1 MKVKEYLIGRIL
13 QLEAEI
19 TSLKLEVESKEE
31 DCNCYRYNN
40 EDLREQLEK
49 AHQFENNVLK
59 FAKYLRFVPSGKDA
73 FITSGRKSDG
83 LLWKS
88 NDPEL
93 FKFVREN
100 LLYDLDDEGNVLE
113 DLKPKEGNDEY
124 YIAF

>member
-40 EDLREQLEK
+40 EDLRKQLEK

-59 FAKYLRFVPSGKDA
+59 FAKYLTLVPSGKDA
-73 FITSGRKSDG
+73 YISTGRGK

-88 NDPEL
+88 DEPEL

-100 LLYDLDDEGNVLE
+100 LLYDLDDDGNPRE
-113 DLKPKEGNDEY
+113 DLKLREEEDAP
-124 YIAF
+124 F